1 MPRQARLDAP
11 GVLQHVMARG
21 IERRKIFLDDK
32 DRTSFLERLAI
43 ILEET
48 QTQCYAWALIP
59 NHFHLLLRTGLSAS
73 ADASRCRAGPTPLST
88 VMRRLMTGYAVT
100 FNIRHRRSGHLFQ
113 NRYKSVICEE
123 DPYLLELIRYIHLNP
138 LRAKLVRDLKEL
150 DKYPWCG
157 HSAILGRRKNPL
169 IPKGS
174 PSAEGGL
181 SFSLSSGKGKQKHPD
196 HPVKLARA
204 KLQAKSCPACP
215 VALVD
220 GTGVRN
226 ISLAEK
232 TVEDVLLHFGNKVR
246 EARRRYRQFVKNGVE
261 QGKRPE
267 LQGGG
272 LVRSAGGNKA
282 GLLGRRKEEREKG
295 DARILGS
302 GDFVVQALKGANEL
316 HERSIKSRISLTELI
331 KRVSKDRNIDLK
343 DLISSKRK
351 KDISNTRAIISYLA
365 AIELRHSGA
374 KIASELRLSEKSVS
388 RCIERGKKLLDND
401 KELLEY
407 LQ

>member
-1 MPRQARLDAP
+1 MPHQARLDAP
-11 GVLQHVMARG
+11 GVLQHVMARR
-21 IERRKIFLDDK
+21 IERRKIFWDDK
-32 DRTSFLERLAI
+32 DRASFLEGFAV
-43 ILEET
+43 ILEEA

-59 NHFHLLLRTGLSAS
+59 NHFHLLLRT
-73 ADASRCRAGPTPLST
+73 GPTPLST

-113 NRYKSVICEE
+113 NRYKSVVCEE
-123 DPYLLELIRYIHLNP
+123 GPYLLELMRYIHLNP
-138 LRAKLVRDLKEL
+138 LRANLVKDLKEL
-150 DKYPWCG
+150 DRYLWTG
-157 HSAILGRRKNPL
+157 HSALLGKRKNPL
-169 IPKGS
+169 IPDV
-174 PSAEGGL
+174 
-181 SFSLSSGKGKQKHPD
+181 SLINAGENNGK
-196 HPVKLARA
+196 
-204 KLQAKSCPACP
+204 
-215 VALVD
+215 
-220 GTGVRN
+220 
-226 ISLAEK
+226 SLAEK
-232 TVEDVLLHFGNKVR
+232 TVEDILRYFGDSLR
-246 EARRRYRQFVKNGVE
+246 EARTNYRWFVEKGIKHGRRGD
-261 QGKRPE
+261 

-272 LVRSAGGNKA
+272 LIRSAGGDKA
-282 GLLGRRKEEREKG
+282 GLLGQKKEEREKG

-388 RCIERGKKLLDND
+388 RCIERGKKLVDND
-401 KELLEY
+401 KKLLEY